1 MSDLIN
7 KWNKNKNKNQKSREG
22 KAMQLKYWDKSNQH
36 KEKLD
41 KLAKYFVIGMQE
53 KFVTDKNSGK
63 IKTTKRTYSYSNVV
77 RDIIQEYLSRD
88 DIKELLEQ
96 IDKENTNE

>member
-22 KAMQLKYWDKSNQH
+22 KAMQLKYWD
-36 KEKLD
+36 
-41 KLAKYFVIGMQE
+41 
-53 KFVTDKNSGK
+53 NSQNK
-63 IKTTKRTYSYSNVV
+63 IKHSFSNVAK
-77 RDIIQEYLSRD
+77 DIIEDYLSRD